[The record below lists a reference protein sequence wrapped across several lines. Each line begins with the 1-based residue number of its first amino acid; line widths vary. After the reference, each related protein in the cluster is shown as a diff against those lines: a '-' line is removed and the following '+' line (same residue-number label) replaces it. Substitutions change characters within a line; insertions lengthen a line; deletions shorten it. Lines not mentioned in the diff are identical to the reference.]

1 MAGVQGGWVLRPF
14 TGAAEH
20 GPVEALW
27 LAALQGRWPLLP
39 RAVAMVR
46 DGFFAVGGGRGR
58 LRGGGPG
65 REHPAGAL
73 SRPGTSVA
81 RSAPACSAPRWT
93 GCAPAHGPR
102 GRRRHGLHLAGR
114 AADLPAA
121 ATSQPRTGA
130 DQPDNRRPPRPPAG
144 VTNAPAR
151 PTTWLPWW
159 PARPPRSRTWPAGS
173 RPGTGTSCSPATARG
188 RSSPPCCSTARR
200 GLRLRA
206 GRHHQLRRGRAPAWK
221 DAAWAAPWWHARR
234 RYCATAVPAPATSAG
249 PSASRSTPARIRP
262 GFCLRAL
269 PVEGGRVAAVGGPVR
284 LACQERA
291 ARPAGGDSAVLGE
304 GERQ

>member
-46 DGFFAVGGGRGR
+46 DGFFAVGGGRVGFVAVD
-58 LRGGGPG
+58 L
-65 REHPAGAL
+65 AGSIPL
-73 SRPGTSVA
+73 VLCHA
-81 RSAPACSAPRWT
+81 RAPASRDRHR
-93 GCAPAHGPR
+93 PAQRRAGPAARRRRQHGPR

-114 AADLPAA
+114 AAGPARGG
-121 ATSQPRTGA
+121 TPVHHPELGPLVPGREPGH
-130 DQPDNRRPPRPPAG
+130 
-144 VTNAPAR
+144 PAR
-151 PTTWLPWW
+151 PRRRGDDRRHL
-159 PARPPRSRTWPAGS
+159 AAQ
-173 RPGTGTSCSPATARG
+173 RPGADSVYGP
-188 RSSPPCCSTARR
+188 
-200 GLRLRA
+200 
-206 GRHHQLRRGRAPAWK
+206 GRHHQLRRARAPAWK

-234 RYCATAVPAPATSAG
+234 RYCATARPAPATSAG

-269 PVEGGRVAAVGGPVR
+269 PVEGGQGRRRWWAGTPRVSGAG
-284 LACQERA
+284 RA
-291 ARPAGGDSAVLGE
+291 SCGR
-304 GERQ
+304 